1 MIHNLTRSTT
11 RWTAT
16 GVLSIALAGCFMPTK
31 QPDAS
36 QVRPAPADQVFL
48 LRDQGAETGTV
59 IVTRDVGAI
68 GSGCALGVMVDEQM
82 AAHLNSAESVSF
94 QLRPGRHLLTVTGI
108 DGRGLCALS
117 ATKSNL
123 ARRRSTEIYVDPGVT
138 RRYRMSYTTV
148 ETPPVIEPTF

>member
-1 MIHNLTRSTT
+1 MRIDLMRKLRNTVMTL
-11 RWTAT
+11 
-16 GVLSIALAGCFMPTK
+16 ALPLVAAGCFMPTK

-36 QVRPAPADQVFL
+36 QIRSAPADQIFVL
-48 LRDQGAETGTV
+48 PDQGTETGTV
-59 IVTRDVGAI
+59 VVTRDVGAI

-117 ATKSNL
+117 VIKSNL

-138 RRYRMSYTTV
+138 RRYRMSYTSV
-148 ETPPVIEPTF
+148 ETPPVIEPAF